1 MTNELN
7 PQSARAT
14 DATKQSDFLED
25 LLANPFDDMPAAPT
39 AANTPAARPNRT
51 IDLLPDEHRQ
61 KAEQLAAQI
70 DPGNQQAVFTF
81 GTAAQ
86 TKLTDFSHQM
96 LDHVQRKDV
105 GPVGDILADLMK
117 NLKSVDPDDLQ
128 NGKGNVFS
136 RLFGKVSSSIQ
147 EVMTKYQK
155 VGSQIDKIS
164 VKLEHSKRGL
174 MEDIRMLEQLYEKN
188 KEYFQ
193 ALNIYIAAGELKLED
208 IETNVIPALRAKAE
222 RTGDQMDFQDVN
234 DMIAFADRLEKRLH
248 DLKLSRQITIQ
259 SAPQI
264 RLIQNTNQALAEKI
278 QSSILT
284 AVPLWKN
291 QIAIALTLVRQE
303 KAVQAQKAVSK
314 TTNELLL
321 KNSELL
327 KTNSIETARENE
339 RGLVDIETLKKTQE
353 NLITTL
359 EETIRIQQDGRAKRK
374 AAEEELVVMEED
386 LKQRLLR
393 LKQ

>member
-1 MTNELN
+1 MNNEFQTQLA
-7 PQSARAT
+7 PAM
-14 DATKQSDFLED
+14 DGKKDDLLDD
-25 LLANPFDDMPAAPT
+25 LLADPFGDMTTPPEAT
-39 AANTPAARPNRT
+39 ATPSAQTKRLV
-51 IDLLPDEHRQ
+51 DVLPSEHRQ

-70 DPGNQQAVFTF
+70 DAGNQQAVFSF

-86 TKLTDFSHQM
+86 TKLSDFSHHM
-96 LDHVQRKDV
+96 LDHVQRKDI
-105 GPVGDILADLMK
+105 GPIGDILNELMK
-117 NLKSVDPDDLQ
+117 NLKNVDPDELRDEKK
-128 NGKGNVFS
+128 NIFS
-136 RLFGKVSSSIQ
+136 RMFGKVSDSVQ
-147 EVMTKYQK
+147 EVMTRYQK
-155 VGSQIDKIS
+155 VGSQIDRIG

-174 MEDIRMLEQLYEKN
+174 VEDIRMLEQLYDKN

-193 ALNIYIAAGELKLED
+193 ALNIYIAAGELKLEE
-208 IETNVIPALRAKAE
+208 IETKTIPELRQKAE
-222 RTGDQMDFQDVN
+222 RSGDQMDFQDVN
-234 DMIAFADRLEKRLH
+234 DMIQFADRLEKRLH

-291 QIAIALTLVRQE
+291 QIAIALTLVRQQ
-303 KAVQAQKAVSK
+303 KAVEAQKQVSK

-321 KNSELL
+321 KNSEML
-327 KTNSIETARENE
+327 KVNSIETAKENE
-339 RGLVDIETLKKTQE
+339 RGFVDIETLKKTQD

-374 AAEEELVVMEED
+374 AAEEELIVMEDD

-393 LKQ
+393 LK

>member
-1 MTNELN
+1 MNNEFQRQPAPAPDVKKDDL
-7 PQSARAT
+7 
-14 DATKQSDFLED
+14 LED
-25 LLANPFDDMPAAPT
+25 LLADPFGDMPSAPEAAASPSVQSKMLIDVL
-39 AANTPAARPNRT
+39 PA
-51 IDLLPDEHRQ
+51 EHRQ
-61 KAEQLAAQI
+61 KAEQLASQI
-70 DPGNQQAVFTF
+70 DAGNQQAVFSF

-86 TKLTDFSHQM
+86 TKLSDFSHHI
-96 LDHVQRKDV
+96 LGHVQRKDI
-105 GPVGDILADLMK
+105 GPIGDILNDLMK
-117 NLKSVDPDDLQ
+117 NLKNVDPDELRDE
-128 NGKGNVFS
+128 KKNVFA
-136 RLFGKVSSSIQ
+136 RMFGKVSDSVQ
-147 EVMTKYQK
+147 EVMTRYQK
-155 VGSQIDKIS
+155 VGSQIDRIS

-174 MEDIRMLEQLYEKN
+174 IEDIRMLEQLYDKN

-193 ALNIYIAAGELKLED
+193 ALNIYIAAGELKLEEL
-208 IETNVIPALRAKAE
+208 ETKTIPELRQKAE

-234 DMIAFADRLEKRLH
+234 DMVQFADRLEKRLH

-264 RLIQNTNQALAEKI
+264 RLVQNTNQALAEKI

-291 QIAIALTLVRQE
+291 QIAIALTLVRQQ
-303 KAVQAQKAVSK
+303 KAVEAQKQVSK

-321 KNSELL
+321 KNSEML
-327 KTNSIETARENE
+327 KVNSIETAKENE

-374 AAEEELVVMEED
+374 AAEEELIVMEDD

>member
-1 MTNELN
+1 MTNEFKLQ
-7 PQSARAT
+7 PAPAS
-14 DATKQSDFLED
+14 DAKKDDLLED
-25 LLANPFDDMPAAPT
+25 LLADPFGDMPAAPET
-39 AANTPAARPNRT
+39 SATPSVQSKRLV
-51 IDLLPDEHRQ
+51 DVLPAEHRQ
-61 KAEQLAAQI
+61 KAEQLASQI
-70 DPGNQQAVFTF
+70 DAGNQQAVFSF

-86 TKLTDFSHQM
+86 TKLSDFSHHM
-96 LDHVQRKDV
+96 LDHVQRKDI
-105 GPVGDILADLMK
+105 GPIGDILNDLMK
-117 NLKSVDPDDLQ
+117 NLKNVDPDELRDE
-128 NGKGNVFS
+128 KKNVFS
-136 RLFGKVSSSIQ
+136 RMFGKVSNSVQ
-147 EVMTKYQK
+147 EVMTRYQK
-155 VGSQIDKIS
+155 VGSQIDRIS
-164 VKLEHSKRGL
+164 VQLEHSKKGL
-174 MEDIRMLEQLYEKN
+174 VEDIRLLEQLYDKN

-193 ALNIYIAAGELKLED
+193 ALNIYIAAGELKLEEL
-208 IETNVIPALRAKAE
+208 ETKTIPELRQKAE
-222 RTGDQMDFQDVN
+222 STGDQMDFQDVN
-234 DMIAFADRLEKRLH
+234 DMVQFADRLEKRLH

-291 QIAIALTLVRQE
+291 QIAIALTLVRQQ
-303 KAVQAQKAVSK
+303 KAVEAQKQVSK

-321 KNSELL
+321 KNSEML
-327 KTNSIETARENE
+327 KVNSIETAKENE
-339 RGLVDIETLKKTQE
+339 RGLVDIETLKKTQD

-374 AAEEELVVMEED
+374 AAEEELIVMEDD

>member
-1 MTNELN
+1 MNNEFQ
-7 PQSARAT
+7 PQPAPAI
-14 DATKQSDFLED
+14 DAKKDDLLDD
-25 LLANPFDDMPAAPT
+25 LLADPFGDMIAAPETT
-39 AANTPAARPNRT
+39 ATPSAQSKRLVDVIPA
-51 IDLLPDEHRQ
+51 EHRQ

-70 DPGNQQAVFTF
+70 DVGNQQAVFSF

-86 TKLTDFSHQM
+86 TKLSDFSHHM
-96 LDHVQRKDV
+96 LDHVQRKDI
-105 GPVGDILADLMK
+105 GPIGDILNELMK
-117 NLKSVDPDDLQ
+117 NLKNVDPDELRDEKK
-128 NGKGNVFS
+128 NIFS
-136 RLFGKVSSSIQ
+136 RMFGKVSDSVQ
-147 EVMTKYQK
+147 EVMTRYQK
-155 VGSQIDKIS
+155 VGSQIDRIG

-174 MEDIRMLEQLYEKN
+174 VEDIRMLEQLYDKN

-193 ALNIYIAAGELKLED
+193 ALNIYIAAGELKLEE
-208 IETNVIPALRAKAE
+208 IETKTIPELRQKAE

-234 DMIAFADRLEKRLH
+234 DMIQFADRLEKRLH

-264 RLIQNTNQALAEKI
+264 RLIQNTNQTLAEKI

-291 QIAIALTLVRQE
+291 QIAIALTLVRQQ
-303 KAVQAQKAVSK
+303 KAVEAQKQVSK

-321 KNSELL
+321 KNSEML
-327 KTNSIETARENE
+327 KVNSIETAKENE
-339 RGLVDIETLKKTQE
+339 RGFVDIETLKKTQD

-374 AAEEELVVMEED
+374 AAEEELIVMEDD

-393 LKQ
+393 LK

>member
-1 MTNELN
+1 MNNEF
-7 PQSARAT
+7 QTKRAPAM
-14 DATKQSDFLED
+14 DGKKDDLLDD
-25 LLANPFDDMPAAPT
+25 LLADPFSDMT
-39 AANTPAARPNRT
+39 AALEATATPSAQTKRLV
-51 IDLLPDEHRQ
+51 DVLPAEHRQ

-70 DPGNQQAVFTF
+70 DAGNQQAVFSF

-86 TKLTDFSHQM
+86 TKLSDFSHHM
-96 LDHVQRKDV
+96 LDHVQRKDI
-105 GPVGDILADLMK
+105 GPIGDILNELMK
-117 NLKSVDPDDLQ
+117 NLKNVDPDELRDEKK
-128 NGKGNVFS
+128 NIFS
-136 RLFGKVSSSIQ
+136 RMFGKVSDSVQ
-147 EVMTKYQK
+147 EVMTRYQK
-155 VGSQIDKIS
+155 VGSQIDRIG

-174 MEDIRMLEQLYEKN
+174 VEDIHMLEQLYDKN

-193 ALNIYIAAGELKLED
+193 ALNIYIAAGELKLEE
-208 IETNVIPALRAKAE
+208 IETKTIPELRQKAE

-234 DMIAFADRLEKRLH
+234 DMIQFADRLEKRLH

-291 QIAIALTLVRQE
+291 QIAIALTLVRQQ
-303 KAVQAQKAVSK
+303 KAVEAQKQVSK

-321 KNSELL
+321 KNSEML
-327 KTNSIETARENE
+327 KVNSIETAKENE
-339 RGLVDIETLKKTQE
+339 RGFVDIETLKKTQD

-374 AAEEELVVMEED
+374 AAEEELIVMEDD

-393 LKQ
+393 LK